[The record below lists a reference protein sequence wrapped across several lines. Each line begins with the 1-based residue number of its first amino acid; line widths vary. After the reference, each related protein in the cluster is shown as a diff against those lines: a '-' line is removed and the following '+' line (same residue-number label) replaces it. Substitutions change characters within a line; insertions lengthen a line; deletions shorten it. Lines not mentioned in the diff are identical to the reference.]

1 MKEQTTHRLQWYA
14 EHAAEWRDAGF
25 SSRFLPV
32 VQEKMKSAS
41 ILCGGTVPLRIVSTI
56 A

>member
-1 MKEQTTHRLQWYA
+1 MKEQTSYRLQWYA
-14 EHAAEWRDAGF
+14 EHAAEWRDTGF

-32 VQEKMKSAS
+32 VQEKLNSDS
-41 ILCGGTVPLRIVSTI
+41 IICGGTVTLRILSTI